1 MSEGL
6 EITVRDTTQ
15 NTQSVHRFRKF
26 PVRVGRN
33 EMNDLHLPV
42 GIVSQ
47 FHAVIDVVDGQIALR
62 DLGSTNGSIV
72 AGQRLCGDSAILGQ
86 DEGRFAI
93 LQVLIDI
100 RKISKSQVA
109 PPKSKRAMNVTGL
122 LKGPPPELLQA
133 LGQAANAPISSAEQA
148 KFDQLYKNYRAAWD
162 QLRQSF
168 QDGALDRSAEQRGD
182 FFTQLSAKYPCV
194 TSEPDFHRMSDAAGS
209 RSLMMRDA
217 DNEKSIALEGLKE
230 LFSEYVKGQ
239 VQPETADDIVRFLT
253 RIRAVLDVF
262 FKAFLPLRDGQRQF
276 ERDLA
281 INGSAKTHP
290 VETANTPQMLS
301 SILLSLDQGEEDSA
315 AVVESTLADI
325 MIHHVAMLNGVMR
338 GVKNIISELSPDS
351 VRAYSDQLVSRG
363 VLSKGFGGVHK
374 VLWQAFER
382 RHADLTAEEN
392 QLFSLLFGRQF
403 SQAYEEAAGG
413 PGTKGVDRA
422 TQPPL

>member
-6 EITVRDTTQ
+6 EITVRDITQ
-15 NTQSVHRFRKF
+15 NTQSVHRFRKV

-72 AGQRLCGDSAILGQ
+72 ADHRLCGDSAILGQ
-86 DEGRFAI
+86 DEGQFAI
-93 LQVLIDI
+93 LQLLIDI

-109 PPKSKRAMNVTGL
+109 PPPSKRAMNVTGL

-133 LGQAANAPISSAEQA
+133 LGQGTSAAIGSDEQV
-148 KFDQLYKNYRAAWD
+148 KLDQLYKNYRAAWD

-168 QDGALDRSAEQRGD
+168 QEGALQRAPEQRGD
-182 FFTQLSAKYPCV
+182 FFTQLSATYPCV
-194 TSEPDFHRMSDAAGS
+194 TSEPDFHRMSDTAGA
-209 RSLMMRDA
+209 RSLLMRDP

-239 VQPETADDIVRFLT
+239 VQPETAGDIVKFLT

-276 ERDLA
+276 EKDLA
-281 INGSAKTHP
+281 INAGAKSHP
-290 VETANTPQMLS
+290 VETANTPQLLS
-301 SILLSLDQGEEDSA
+301 SVLLSLEQGEEDSA

-351 VRAYSDQLVSRG
+351 VKAYSDQLVSRG
-363 VLSKGFGGVHK
+363 VLSKGFGGAHK

-413 PGTKGVDRA
+413 PGTKMVGRA
-422 TQPPL
+422 TQPPA